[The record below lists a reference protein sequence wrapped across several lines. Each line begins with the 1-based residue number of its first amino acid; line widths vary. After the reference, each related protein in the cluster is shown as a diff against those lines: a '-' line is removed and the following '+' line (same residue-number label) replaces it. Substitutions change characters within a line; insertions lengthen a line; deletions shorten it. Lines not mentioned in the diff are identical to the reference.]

1 MNNSKKILEF
11 NFSDVEFIQHSK
23 NVFNQNIFNAL
34 EININKLKEIGYED
48 KPIEIELDFQRTVT
62 LKFKKYVSNLDEK
75 EIRFDSRELRALCY
89 SLSYSELGFNSI
101 LSDESELDLFLDL
114 INVEWRESFLKG
126 IVYVYFSN
134 FNNAS
139 PSLQKLEI
147 YIINRIANFDGGN
160 AFFILLKNNLKY
172 LSLKSGPITLG
183 YELAIKNKKLS
194 EITFAINRPKSW
206 ISFPYFSGVIYG
218 YYERNKK
225 SIVSFIDDLFL
236 VLKEHND
243 VATYKRVIS
252 KLIIQANES
261 SYESIRDLVKI
272 KSLEII
278 GDPAVNTFWSPFEN
292 AVPSEKEDLKK
303 AQIILNEWLT
313 IEFVRVFFEECINE
327 KRRKKFWLKHA
338 SNITSFKVYG
348 PERIKMRLQKN
359 RVIGKF
365 VATRF
370 SVTNSNQNKCAFV
383 FTMGDYN
390 LIEFSDEGYAFVA
403 NKKSQTDHI
412 LQRKSLQSIDDL
424 RSSVYDD
431 LLVKR
436 RGYDFFNIKDAG
448 RLFHKDGDMSWEQ
461 TFDYWLK
468 QKIH

>member
-11 NFSDVEFIQHSK
+11 NFSDVEFIQRSK
-23 NVFNQNIFNAL
+23 NVFNQNVFNAL

-48 KPIEIELDFQRTVT
+48 KPIEMELDFQRTVI
-62 LKFKKYVSNLDEK
+62 LKFKNHILNLDEK

-89 SLSYSELGFNSI
+89 SLSYSESGFNSI

-114 INVEWRESFLKG
+114 INAEWRESFLKG
-126 IVYVYFSN
+126 IVYIYFSN
-134 FNNAS
+134 FNNAN
-139 PSLQKLEI
+139 PSLQKLER
-147 YIINRIANFDGGN
+147 YITNRIDNYDGGN
-160 AFFILLKNNLKY
+160 AFFILLKDNIKY
-172 LSLKSGPITLG
+172 LPLNNGPNTLG

-206 ISFPYFSGVIYG
+206 ISFPYFSGVICG

-225 SIVSFIDDLFL
+225 RIDSFIVDLFL

-261 SYESIRDLVKI
+261 NYESIRELVKL

-278 GDPAVNTFWSPFEN
+278 GDPAVNTFWSPFDN
-292 AVPSEKEDLKK
+292 ATYSEIEDLKK
-303 AQIILNEWLT
+303 AQVVLNEWLT
-313 IEFVRVFFEECINE
+313 IEFIRVFFEECINE
-327 KRRKKFWLKHA
+327 RRRKKFWLKHA
-338 SNITSFKVYG
+338 SNITSFRVYG
-348 PERIKMRLQKN
+348 PESIKMRLQKN
-359 RVIGKF
+359 RIIGKF

-370 SVTNSNQNKCAFV
+370 SVTSSNQNKSAFV
-383 FTMGDYN
+383 FRMGDYN

-403 NKKSQTDHI
+403 SKKSQTDNI
-412 LQRKSLQSIDDL
+412 FYNKSLQSIDDL

-436 RGYDFFNIKDAG
+436 KGYEFFNIKDAG
-448 RLFHKDGDMSWEQ
+448 RLLHKDGDMTWEQ